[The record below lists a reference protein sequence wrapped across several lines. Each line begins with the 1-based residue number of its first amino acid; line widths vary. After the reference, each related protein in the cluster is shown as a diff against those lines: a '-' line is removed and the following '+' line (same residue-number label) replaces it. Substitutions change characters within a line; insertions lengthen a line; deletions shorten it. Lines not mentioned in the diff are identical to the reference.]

1 MSWPLPPV
9 QRAGQAIGQVDLLVV
24 GGVGRDMQPRVT
36 VRCDCP
42 NVAELRALVGEV
54 RGLVDR
60 LLDGVPR

>member
-1 MSWPLPPV
+1 M
-9 QRAGQAIGQVDLLVV
+9 AIGQVDLLVV

-42 NVAELRALVGEV
+42 NMAELQSLVGEV

-60 LLDGVPR
+60 LLDGGPR